1 MAKKRV
7 LGRGLSALLD
17 NTEPLEKKVTSKIE
31 EETVGHVAGQ
41 IAMLKIGQIEANPM
55 QPRTH
60 FDEDGLSELA
70 QSIVEMGII
79 QPITVRKVSTNKY
92 QLISGERRFRAS
104 QIAGLEEIPSY
115 IRTANDQ
122 ELLEMA
128 LVENIQR
135 ENLDPMEI
143 AISYQRLIDECDLT
157 QEGLS
162 ERVGKNRS
170 TVTNYL
176 RLLKLPGEVQV
187 GLIEKKISM
196 GHARALVNAG
206 DEKNQIRL
214 FRNILSQGLSVRKVE
229 ELVRDK
235 GNKSTNANVKAPLS
249 FEEQKWQADLRIK
262 FGKGASIKKNSDGRG
277 KIEIKFGS
285 DGDLKRILDMLES
298 LED

>member
-17 NTEPLEKKVTSKIE
+17 NAEPIAKKQVKAT
-31 EETVGHVAGQ
+31 EETVGNIAGP
-41 IAMLKIGQIEANPM
+41 IAMLKIGQIVANPM
-55 QPRTH
+55 QPRTT
-60 FDEDGLSELA
+60 FNEDGLTELA
-70 QSIVEMGII
+70 QSISEMGII
-79 QPITVRKVSTNKY
+79 QPITVRKVSSNKY

-104 QIAGLEEIPSY
+104 QIVGLEEIPAY

-135 ENLDPMEI
+135 EDLDPLEI

-157 QEGLS
+157 QEKLS

-170 TVTNYL
+170 TVTNYI

-187 GLIEKKISM
+187 GLIEKKITM

-206 DEKNQIRL
+206 SENMQVKL
-214 FRNILSQGLSVRKVE
+214 FRKILAEGLSVRKVE
-229 ELVRDK
+229 ELVRGGGE
-235 GNKSTNANVKAPLS
+235 GNKSASKTVSTSLS
-249 FEEQKWQADLRIK
+249 FEEQKMQADLRIK
-262 FGKGASIKKNSDGRG
+262 FGKGASIKKKNDGLG
-277 KIEIKFGS
+277 TIEIKFGS
-285 DGDLKRILDMLES
+285 DQDLLNLCDLLDI
-298 LED
+298 

>member
-1 MAKKRV
+1 MAKKKV
-7 LGRGLSALLD
+7 LGRGLSALLE
-17 NTEPLEKKVTSKIE
+17 NTEPIAKKQVKQV
-31 EETVGHVAGQ
+31 EETVGDIAGP

-55 QPRTH
+55 QPRTN
-60 FDEDGLSELA
+60 FNEDGLTELA
-70 QSIVEMGII
+70 QSISEMGII
-79 QPITVRKVSTNKY
+79 QPITVRKVSSNKY

-143 AISYQRLIDECDLT
+143 AFSYQRLIDECDLT
-157 QEGLS
+157 QEQLS

-170 TVTNYL
+170 TVTNYI

-187 GLIEKKISM
+187 GLIEKKITM

-206 DEKNQIRL
+206 SENQQVQL
-214 FRNILSQGLSVRKVE
+214 FRKILKEGLSVRKVE
-229 ELVRDK
+229 ELVRGEGK
-235 GNKSTNANVKAPLS
+235 GNKTASKSVQSTLS
-249 FEEQKWQADLRIK
+249 FEEQKMQADLRIK
-262 FGKGASIKKNSDGRG
+262 FGKGASIKKNNDGIG
-277 KIEIKFGS
+277 KVEIKFGS
-285 DGDLKRILDMLES
+285 DQDLRNLLDL
-298 LED
+298 LDI

>member
-17 NTEPLEKKVTSKIE
+17 NTEPMAKKQVRE
-31 EETVGHVAGQ
+31 VEETVGHVAGP

-55 QPRTH
+55 QPRTN
-60 FDEDGLSELA
+60 FNEDGLTELA
-70 QSIVEMGII
+70 QSISEMGII
-79 QPITVRKVSTNKY
+79 QPITVRKVSSNKY

-104 QIAGLEEIPSY
+104 QIVGLEEIPAY

-135 ENLDPMEI
+135 ENLDPLEI

-157 QEGLS
+157 QEQLS

-170 TVTNYL
+170 TVTNYI

-187 GLIEKKISM
+187 GLIEKKITM

-206 DEKNQIRL
+206 DEKLQVKL
-214 FRNILSQGLSVRKVE
+214 FRKILAESLSVRKVE
-229 ELVRDK
+229 ELVRGEG
-235 GNKSTNANVKAPLS
+235 GNKSATKTVSTSLS
-249 FEEQKWQADLRIK
+249 FEEQKMQADLRIK
-262 FGKGASIKKNSDGRG
+262 FGKGASIKKKNNGIG
-277 KIEIKFGS
+277 TVEIKFGS
-285 DGDLKRILDMLES
+285 DQDLRNLLDL
-298 LED
+298 LDI